1 MKSEIYHRKSSIS
14 HIYDLLRIFKVE
26 LILWQ
31 YFIKSTRIKV
41 VIKYQR
47 HHLYFSHQ
55 NIFIL
60 QCDLFTNILRAFAF
74 SKLLYKNHIFIL
86 GHLGVAMAIK
96 KWLPN
101 FKISWLEKWIQ
112 VNSDDYN
119 STNHFQS
126 TIWLWFEYQRLV
138 GLYLF
143 MIVMMKPQCLKQMSL
158 CFWKDFKIHHADQAI
173 WCFLT
178 APGKYICKHVTQK
191 RIKPGPALKKDRGK
205 GAS

>member
-1 MKSEIYHRKSSIS
+1 M
-14 HIYDLLRIFKVE
+14 LLNIKDTIFTLVTRIFSSYSVIYSQIFWE
-26 LILWQ
+26 HLHFLNFSI
-31 YFIKSTRIKV
+31 RIT
-41 VIKYQR
+41 
-47 HHLYFSHQ
+47 F
-55 NIFIL
+55 
-60 QCDLFTNILRAFAF
+60 LFW
-74 SKLLYKNHIFIL
+74 